1 VHPNVG
7 LSSSDPSIRG
17 FSTSVS
23 APDFSSNAVYG
34 DLGHSHSNLT
44 LPVIGG
50 GRGSALNV
58 DYSLVPGG
66 TMNARSRSR
75 SPYGP
80 EYHHPQIERQFG
92 VARHSPHSFGQFGLG
107 QRLSPMDPSMTTFGT
122 RGIPPRGAAGYG
134 SQLAAGA
141 EADLYAQNGGM
152 RLHHYQLQEG
162 LFGQQPQHHLPVS
175 QSVDSL
181 VGQQYVRP
189 TPAYTR
195 SGYTPAEE
203 YIMRSHTEGSLLAQP
218 QRHQPVTDAVQYHQ
232 QHVDR
237 YRPAPLDLNRHR
249 TANADDAA
257 NIGVGMRAYR
267 AQASLM
273 SPTVMNASDSTG
285 SISNLGGVGMLRME
299 GGAFG
304 MQVNGNGTAED
315 YHSTALTSSR
325 PSLERGPYPPSQRS
339 MGLSPFLASSSSSL
353 HQNQDGSSP
362 SLIGASSVISPE
374 PNETVI
380 SAYPQHAAA
389 AHMRSTTLP
398 QHRQSAGVV
407 VHAKHSSMSMPKQNL
422 ATPQHASVARLGGNS
437 GMAEGSS
444 ETIYESE
451 GQEVDVKQ
459 RQQAE
464 YVGVTSNS
472 TANASGTKSASMKAG
487 NSMPLKAHY
496 SSSTIFGDVDQTLS
510 SSPLSPSF
518 SLISPTLTYGSQS
531 PSTLSPATPFFGSFS
546 SSAEG
551 FEKSGAGEQQQQ
563 LGQKRGLVGGCVVG
577 SGLKSGSR

>member
-1 VHPNVG
+1 M
-7 LSSSDPSIRG
+7 
-17 FSTSVS
+17 
-23 APDFSSNAVYG
+23 YG

-50 GRGSALNV
+50 GRRSALDV

-80 EYHHPQIERQFG
+80 EYHHPQIERQYG
-92 VARHSPHSFGQFGLG
+92 VASHLPHSFGQFGLG
-107 QRLSPMDPSMTTFGT
+107 QRSNSMDPSMTTFGT
-122 RGIPPRGAAGYG
+122 RGIPPRGAGYG
-134 SQLAAGA
+134 SQLGAGA
-141 EADLYAQNGGM
+141 EADLYTQNGGM
-152 RLHHYQLQEG
+152 QLHHYQLQEG
-162 LFGQQPQHHLPVS
+162 LYGQQPQHHLPVS

-181 VGQQYVRP
+181 VGQQYIRP
-189 TPAYTR
+189 SPAYTR
-195 SGYTPAEE
+195 SGYTPTEE

-218 QRHQPVTDAVQYHQ
+218 QRHQQRTDSVQYHQ

-237 YRPAPLDLNRHR
+237 CRPAPLDLNRRR

-273 SPTVMNASDSTG
+273 SPTVMSAADSTG
-285 SISNLGGVGMLRME
+285 SISNFGGAGMLQME

-304 MQVNGNGTAED
+304 MQVNGNGTPED
-315 YHSTALTSSR
+315 YHSTALKASGL
-325 PSLERGPYPPSQRS
+325 SLERGPYPSSQRS
-339 MGLSPFLASSSSSL
+339 MALSPFLASSSSSL
-353 HQNQDGSSP
+353 HQNQEGSSP
-362 SLIGASSVISPE
+362 SLLATSSVTSPE

-380 SAYPQHAAA
+380 SAYPQHAPA

-437 GMAEGSS
+437 GMTEGSS

-451 GQEVDVKQ
+451 GQEMDGKQ
-459 RQQAE
+459 QQHAE
-464 YVGVTSNS
+464 YVGVTLNS
-472 TANASGTKSASMKAG
+472 TASPASAAGTKSASMRVG

-518 SLISPTLTYGSQS
+518 SLISPALTYASQS

-551 FEKSGAGEQQQQ
+551 FEKSEQQLQP
-563 LGQKRGLVGGCVVG
+563 GQKRGLVGGCVVG

>member
-1 VHPNVG
+1 VHQNVG
-7 LSSSDPSIRG
+7 LVSSDSSIRG

-50 GRGSALNV
+50 GRRSALDV

-66 TMNARSRSR
+66 AMNARSRSR

-80 EYHHPQIERQFG
+80 EYHHLQIDGQYG

-107 QRLSPMDPSMTTFGT
+107 QRSSPMDPSMTTFGT

-134 SQLAAGA
+134 SQLGAGV

-152 RLHHYQLQEG
+152 RLHQYQFQEG
-162 LFGQQPQHHLPVS
+162 LYGQQPQHHLPVS

-181 VGQQYVRP
+181 VGQQYIRP
-189 TPAYTR
+189 SPAYTR

-218 QRHQPVTDAVQYHQ
+218 QRHQPGTDAVQYP

-237 YRPAPLDLNRHR
+237 YRPAPLDLNRQR

-257 NIGVGMRAYR
+257 NIGVGIRAYR

-273 SPTVMNASDSTG
+273 SPNVMSASDSTG
-285 SISNLGGVGMLRME
+285 SISNFGGVGMLRME

-315 YHSTALTSSR
+315 YHSTALTASR
-325 PSLERGPYPPSQRS
+325 LSLERGPYPSSQRS
-339 MGLSPFLASSSSSL
+339 MGLSPFLGSSSSSL

-362 SLIGASSVISPE
+362 SLVGASSVTSPE

-398 QHRQSAGVV
+398 QHRQSTGVV

-451 GQEVDVKQ
+451 GQEMDGK
-459 RQQAE
+459 QAE

-472 TANASGTKSASMKAG
+472 AASSATASGTKLASMKAG

-551 FEKSGAGEQQQQ
+551 FEKSGGGEQQMQP
-563 LGQKRGLVGGCVVG
+563 GQKRGLVGGCVVG
-577 SGLKSGSR
+577 SGLKSGNR